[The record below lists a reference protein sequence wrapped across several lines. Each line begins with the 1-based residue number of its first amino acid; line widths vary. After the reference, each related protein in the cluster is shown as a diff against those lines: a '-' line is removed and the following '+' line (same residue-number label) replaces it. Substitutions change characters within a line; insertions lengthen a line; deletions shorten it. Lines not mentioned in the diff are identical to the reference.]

1 MIACFP
7 SSFDD
12 FSLNFISP
20 PTLQPESAS
29 WNSSNSFTSHW
40 HNWNSS
46 YSFHFACYA
55 YPSTWSDFSSFSGF
69 FGFLFLVFRFDPQCW
84 LASCWTFLL
93 CSFDSFFCFCCS
105 SDLVSGFGAACFW
118 CLVVWMCVWIVV
130 VTWSGGWLFWIVAVI
145 ACSFDDSFYHF
156 TSDYWSPTCLYATP
170 SPTPAYTS
178 YW

>member
-7 SSFDD
+7 SSSYD

-40 HNWNSS
+40 YNWNSS

-55 YPSTWSDFSSFSGF
+55 YPSTWSAFSSFSGF
-69 FGFLFLVFRFDPQCW
+69 FGFLFRFDPQCW

-105 SDLVSGFGAACFW
+105 CVRVFGFGAACFW

-130 VTWSGGWLFWIVAVI
+130 VTWSGGWLAWIVAVI
-145 ACSFDDSFYHF
+145 VCSFDDSFYHF

-170 SPTPAYTS
+170 SPTPTYTS